1 MQGLTQA
8 LAVTG
13 LIAGLMAM
21 IAIIEKIRDWNKFA
35 HHAAEAQGKIVSASY
50 GQSGD
55 SFPNKV
61 TVEYTA
67 RDGETRRFDAA
78 IAAGDALGDSA
89 LETVDAG
96 AAVHVLYD
104 PKHPAHARLK
114 TDGEPTLPHGFGFV
128 LALVAFLW
136 GLGVVLN

>member
-1 MQGLTQA
+1 MQGLTEA

-13 LIAGLMAM
+13 AISGFMAM
-21 IAIIEKIRDWNKFA
+21 IAIIEKISDWNKFA
-35 HHAAEAQGKIVSASY
+35 HHAAEAQGKIVSANY
-50 GQSGD
+50 GQAGD

-61 TVEYTA
+61 VVEYTA
-67 RDGETRRFDAA
+67 QDGATRRFEAA
-78 IAAGDALGDSA
+78 VAASDALGDST
-89 LETVDAG
+89 LETLDEGV
-96 AAVHVLYD
+96 AVHVLYD
-104 PKHPAHARLK
+104 PEHPAQAQLK